1 MTPIELFG
9 ASVILFLIVAA
20 GTYLGVF
27 LALQAF
33 FGESS
38 WQDLPAAE
46 TDGE

>member
-9 ASVILFLIVAA
+9 TSVVLFLIVAA

-27 LALQAF
+27 LVLRAF

-38 WQDLPAAE
+38 WQGLPAAE